1 MGDTVQRWSDE
12 DAGKRQGN
20 VFAWVGSSH
29 AMHDT
34 QKCLD
39 MLWYEWYLYL
49 ILTYIFLCEIDLVA
63 ILQPLG
69 KILIF
74 ESYVKQWLSQVMMLL
89 PHGSSGPFDQVQK
102 F

>member
-39 MLWYEWYLYL
+39 MLWYE
-49 ILTYIFLCEIDLVA
+49 
-63 ILQPLG
+63 
-69 KILIF
+69 
-74 ESYVKQWLSQVMMLL
+74 
-89 PHGSSGPFDQVQK
+89 
-102 F
+102 